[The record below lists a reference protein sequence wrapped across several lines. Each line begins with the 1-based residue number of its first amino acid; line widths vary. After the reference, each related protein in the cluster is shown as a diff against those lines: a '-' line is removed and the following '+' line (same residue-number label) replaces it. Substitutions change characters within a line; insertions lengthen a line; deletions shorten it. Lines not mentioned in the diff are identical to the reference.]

1 MLFLHDSC
9 LPTSLLDSAHRDR
22 LRTPDMSCDCRYT
35 GLRDIREESSREV
48 SVSFLETSA
57 LDDLDLEFLLSEL
70 VEDGRLISYL
80 IFETTIAIVAMAG
93 YRRKFT
99 PISSDSVGP

>member
-9 LPTSLLDSAHRDR
+9 LPTSLLDSTHRDR
-22 LRTPDMSCDCRYT
+22 LRTPDMSCYCGYSDLC
-35 GLRDIREESSREV
+35 DIREESSREV

-99 PISSDSVGP
+99 SICSNSVGP